1 MPCTI
6 DKITRRRELI
16 NMIIYFKNSNFFF
29 FIKKVILVDGET
41 DNSFIIEIGTLDH
54 NTHVF

>member
-16 NMIIYFKNSNFFF
+16 NMIIYFKNSNFF